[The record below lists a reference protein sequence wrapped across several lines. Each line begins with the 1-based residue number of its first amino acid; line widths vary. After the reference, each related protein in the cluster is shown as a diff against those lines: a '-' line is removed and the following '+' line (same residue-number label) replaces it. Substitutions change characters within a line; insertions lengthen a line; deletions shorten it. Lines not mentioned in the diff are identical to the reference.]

1 MNQNAMAADDVIT
14 GEEVKAL
21 FTGDK
26 LNLDALKQLLSQKR
40 DMKVDKWDTYV
51 DFKDISESSTQAD
64 LDVALKSVEAKHKE
78 EKDRLIKDEMAIAV
92 KLGYCGMF
100 TIYCCLCTAFT
111 SCCIGPYFSAN
122 YMKEMEERKE
132 KYDADLE
139 KRYQGGEMQ
148 R

>member
-1 MNQNAMAADDVIT
+1 MVVDDIIT
-14 GEEVKAL
+14 GEEVKSL

-26 LNLDALKQLLSQKR
+26 LNLDGLKQLLSQKR
-40 DMKVDKWDTYV
+40 QMKVDKWDTYV

-64 LDVALKSVEAKHKE
+64 LEAALRSVEVKHKE
-78 EKDRLIKDEMAIAV
+78 EKDRFVKEEMEIAV
-92 KLGYCGMF
+92 KMGYCAAF

-111 SCCIGPYFSAN
+111 SCCIGPYFSAT